1 MSDLNDAKI
10 MQKFANVG
18 AIVSDSHFVY
28 SSGRH
33 SSVYVN
39 KDALYL
45 HPGVISELC
54 QRMAQPYKA
63 EQIDV
68 VVGPVIGGVV
78 LSQWVAYYLNQRRQ
92 SGETLAVFAEKGSDS
107 LDKQFA
113 FNRGYDHYIADKNI
127 LIVEDVLTTGG
138 SVRQVVDLVR
148 HHGGNVVGITALC
161 NRGNVQPKDVGDVPI
176 HSLISL
182 SLQTYNEDECPFCQQ
197 AIPVN
202 TELGKGRA
210 FLARQ
215 KAQEKAIKA
224 ETERNTYNG
233 K

>member
-1 MSDLNDAKI
+1 MEQGTTQVNDPKI
-10 MQKFANVG
+10 MQLFADVG
-18 AIVSDSHFVY
+18 AIISDSHFVY

-33 SSVYVN
+33 SSAYVN

-45 HPGVISELC
+45 HTEVIAKLC
-54 QRMAQPYKA
+54 QRMARPYNA
-63 EQIDV
+63 DQIDI

-78 LSQWVAYYLNQRRQ
+78 LSQWIAHELNQRRT

-107 LDKQFA
+107 LDKQFT

-148 HHGGNVVGITALC
+148 RHCGNVIGVSALC
-161 NRGNVQPKDVGDVPI
+161 NRGNVQPTDVGDVPI
-176 HSLISL
+176 HTLIAL
-182 SLQTYNEDECPFCQQ
+182 SLQTYSEIECPFCQQ
-197 AIPVN
+197 NVPIN

-210 FLARQ
+210 FLAHQ
-215 KAQEKAIKA
+215 KAQAQQ
-224 ETERNTYNG
+224 
-233 K
+233 

>member
-1 MSDLNDAKI
+1 MSEHNDAKI
-10 MQKFANVG
+10 MKMFADVG
-18 AIVSDSHFVY
+18 AVVSDSHFVY

-45 HPGVISELC
+45 HPKVISELC
-54 QRMAQPYKA
+54 QLMAQPYKA

-78 LSQWVAYYLNQRRQ
+78 LSQWVAHYLNQRRQ

-107 LDKQFA
+107 VDKQFA
-113 FNRGYDHYIADKNI
+113 FNRGYDKYIADKNI

-148 HHGGNVVGITALC
+148 HHGGHVVGISALC
-161 NRGNVQPKDVGDVPI
+161 NRGSVQPKDVGDVPI
-176 HSLISL
+176 HALISL

-197 AIPVN
+197 GVPVN

-210 FLARQ
+210 FIARQ
-215 KAQEKAIKA
+215 KNQHK
-224 ETERNTYNG
+224 
-233 K
+233 